1 LKSNTVGVV
10 EDPLLLL
17 QSICMEANLTANIV
31 LIKLNTSLVVTKIY
45 KEVLQRKVIAINR
58 RSDFE

>member
-1 LKSNTVGVV
+1 
-10 EDPLLLL
+10 
-17 QSICMEANLTANIV
+17 MEANLTANIV